1 MLVLTRGIGE
11 SIHIG
16 PDVELKIISTGS
28 KRVKVGIEAP
38 RTIDIWRGELFHDL
52 RSEHVPERDQ
62 DRQGRESRFAVLLV
76 EDNPVHAKIITD
88 ILRNTAATDVAVTPT
103 GEEAIESLWN
113 ADPVET
119 SDGLPNLILLDL
131 RLPGMSGLD
140 VLVKIKSDRQLR
152 KTPVVIL
159 SSSNEPFEIERCL
172 AAGANAF
179 VTKSPNHD
187 EFRASLSRIAGFW
200 GSDCQVSKE
209 LRLN

>member
-16 PDVELKIISTGS
+16 PDVELKIISTG

-38 RTIDIWRGELFHDL
+38 RTIEIWRGEIFDDL
-52 RSEHVPERDQ
+52 KNEHVPERDQ
-62 DRQGRESRFAVLLV
+62 DGPGWKSRFAVLLV
-76 EDNPVHAKIITD
+76 EDNPVHAKIITH
-88 ILRNTAATDVAVTPT
+88 ILRNTAAADVAVTPT
-103 GEEAIESLWN
+103 GEEAVRSLWN
-113 ADPVET
+113 ADQVET
-119 SDGLPNLILLDL
+119 FDGLPNLILLDL

-159 SSSNEPFEIERCL
+159 SSSDEPFEIERCL

-187 EFRASLSRIAGFW
+187 EFRAALSRIAGFW
-200 GSDCQVSKE
+200 GSDCKDPRE
-209 LRLN
+209 FCLN